1 MTTPLQPWTL
11 AQAAAVAARAGF
23 LLMLVGVA
31 LSIPTIGT
39 TNAGTPL
46 QNDGQDWPD
55 AASSPQTEPYD
66 RLQMA
71 LEKYQAIADT
81 GGWASLPA
89 KMPAKGQ
96 RRAAFVAALRTRL
109 AAEADL
115 EFDGGSPTY
124 DEDLREAVGR
134 FQERNGLRV
143 DGKVDAKTIQR
154 LNIPAADRVSQ
165 IKLNMERHRTSLR
178 DVPSTRVEVNAPA
191 ATATFYRDGL
201 AQLEM
206 NAVVGAPGHD
216 TPTLSSEINT
226 VIINPTWTVP
236 KSIIEKEIRPLLK
249 KNPDYLT
256 ENRMFWSGDQLVQEA
271 GPHNALGQIKFEFP
285 NQYSVYLHDTPAK
298 RLFTDPERAQSH
310 GCVRL
315 ERPLDL
321 AEELLRDDSSWS
333 REAIEEAIRA
343 GETQRITLNESMPVV
358 ITYLTAF
365 VTDAGVVN
373 FRPDIYGL
381 DAQLKL
387 AGSQDSAATAAEP
400 P

>member
-1 MTTPLQPWTL
+1 MTTPLRPWTL
-11 AQAAAVAARAGF
+11 RQIAAVATRVGF
-23 LLMLVGVA
+23 LLVLVGVA
-31 LSIPTIGT
+31 LSIPAIGT
-39 TNAGTPL
+39 TSAGAAR

-55 AASSPQTEPYD
+55 AASSPQTEPYE
-66 RLQMA
+66 RLQIA
-71 LEKYQAIADT
+71 LEKYQAIADA
-81 GGWASLPA
+81 GGWATLPA
-89 KMPAKGQ
+89 RMPAKGQ

-109 AAEADL
+109 AAEGDL
-115 EFDGGSPTY
+115 ELDDGTPTY
-124 DEDLREAVGR
+124 DEDLREAVSR

-143 DGKVDAKTIQR
+143 DGKVDAKTVER

-165 IKLNMERHRTSLR
+165 IKLNMERHLVSLR
-178 DVPSTRVEVNAPA
+178 DVPPTRVEVNAAA
-191 ATATFYRDGL
+191 ATATLYRDGL

-226 VIINPTWTVP
+226 IIINPTWTIP
-236 KSIIEKEIRPLLK
+236 TSIIEKEIRPLLK

-285 NQYSVYLHDTPAK
+285 NKYSVYLHDTPAK

-310 GCVRL
+310 GCIRL

-333 REAIEEAIRA
+333 REAVEEAIRG
-343 GETQRITLNESMPVV
+343 GETQRITLNEPMPVV
-358 ITYLTAF
+358 ITYVTAF
-365 VTDAGVVN
+365 VTDEGVVN

-387 AGSQDSAATAAEP
+387 AGSQDTAVTPAEP
-400 P
+400 R